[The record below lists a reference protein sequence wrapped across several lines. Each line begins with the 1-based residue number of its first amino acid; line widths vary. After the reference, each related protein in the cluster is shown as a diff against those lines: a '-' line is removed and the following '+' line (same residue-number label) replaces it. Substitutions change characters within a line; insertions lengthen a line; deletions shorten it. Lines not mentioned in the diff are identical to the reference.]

1 MFSWCVYDTVH
12 FKLNLW
18 NVFWLS
24 VSWSDVSGVQTGFS
38 CVSVSREMLHFVSHR
53 FGRILYLFISSDAL
67 CQCPAPFSIYNFCL
81 FTRQKSAWWFLFF
94 LFFLNKR
101 HFWTSSPLNDYKW
114 ICLAGTTGSFYKI
127 WQEISLTGICM
138 AQFVLF
144 VSSTQCPRVNRP
156 IARHKEQGQNI
167 TSCQE
172 EGGHFKHT

>member
-1 MFSWCVYDTVH
+1 MKCFLTFCFVVWCVRCTDGFLLCFC
-12 FKLNLW
+12 FKR
-18 NVFWLS
+18 
-24 VSWSDVSGVQTGFS
+24 DVTLCFPQIWEDIIFIYFIG
-38 CVSVSREMLHFVSHR
+38 RFVSMSSAI
-53 FGRILYLFISSDAL
+53 FYLQLLFVHEAEVSMVVSF
-67 CQCPAPFSIYNFCL
+67 FS
-81 FTRQKSAWWFLFF
+81 
-94 LFFLNKR
+94 FFLNKR